1 MDDWYGPNGR
11 GLAERDD
18 VSAGMHY
25 GYGMGWG
32 GWLLMVIFLLLFA
45 ALVVAVVL
53 ALLRSTGGLR
63 GSTGTGASG
72 AAVPGAAPMGSSTAQ
87 QVLDERYARG
97 EIEEEE
103 YLRRRS
109 VLRGQ

>member
-1 MDDWYGPNGR
+1 MRNRRRWEDADEMWDR
-11 GLAERDD
+11 
-18 VSAGMHY
+18 MHD
-25 GYGMGWG
+25 GVGWG
-32 GWLLMVIFLLLFA
+32 GWLLVLLLLLVLA
-45 ALVVAVVL
+45 ALVIGAVVWL
-53 ALLRSTGGLR
+53 VTRSAGAGHAGGAAAGGR
-63 GSTGTGASG
+63 PGAS
-72 AAVPGAAPMGSSTAQ
+72 TAE

>member
-1 MDDWYGPNGR
+1 MDDWYDRTGRGGGR
-11 GLAERDD
+11 GLVGRDE
-18 VSAGMHY
+18 VWNGMHD
-25 GYGMGWG
+25 GIGWG
-32 GWLLMVIFLLLFA
+32 GWLFMLVFLLLLV
-45 ALVVAVVL
+45 ALVVGIVL
-53 ALLRSTGGLR
+53 VLLRSTGGLR
-63 GSTGTGASG
+63 SSTGAGASG
-72 AAVPGAAPMGSSTAQ
+72 GGSMASSTAQ